1 MNYYEW
7 SLEYSADADKMSRIL
22 DKLKSQHKRASKS
35 EKKMLEAKI
44 REYRSCYRECVEIA
58 DTLMQRHRGAA

>member
-7 SLEYSADADKMSRIL
+7 SLEYSADADKVSL
-22 DKLKSQHKRASKS
+22 VLEKLRAQYKRATKS

-58 DTLMQRHRGAA
+58 DTLMKRHKGAA